1 MVYLPILMIDFYG
14 KLLCKYTS
22 PMYSMGYLYIKIGK
36 QFRHLQGQSE
46 FPLSFFHPA
55 EKGDFPVAW
64 LQDVGFSLEMLD
76 VFGCSLL
83 GLT

>member
-1 MVYLPILMIDFYG
+1 MVYLPIWMIDFYG

-22 PMYSMGYLYIKIGK
+22 LMYSMGYLYIKICK

-55 EKGDFPVAW
+55 ETGDFPVAW
-64 LQDVGFSLEMLD
+64 LQDVRISLEMLD

>member
-1 MVYLPILMIDFYG
+1 
-14 KLLCKYTS
+14 
-22 PMYSMGYLYIKIGK
+22 MYSMGYLCIKIGK

-46 FPLSFFHPA
+46 LPLSFFHPA
-55 EKGDFPVAW
+55 EKGDFLVAW

>member
-1 MVYLPILMIDFYG
+1 MVYLPIWRIDFYG

-22 PMYSMGYLYIKIGK
+22 PMHSMGYLYIKIGK
-36 QFRHLQGQSE
+36 QFMHLQGQSE

-55 EKGDFPVAW
+55 EKGDFLVAW